1 MTKYLFTLLMLVI
14 SSCASRKVQIE
25 KTDIKK
31 DSIVETK
38 VSVVTLDNVE
48 KKDSTNIK
56 INSIIDELTIT
67 PIDTT
72 RPIYINEIAYKN
84 AVLKIKKT
92 KSNIVYAN
100 NNKQSEIK
108 LKDSTGTIVAIK
120 KEVVKSKIKD
130 IKKEINYSMFFWVFI
145 LVLILYLIWR
155 NRIYIMRKFV
165 GV

>member
-1 MTKYLFTLLMLVI
+1 MRKYLFILLIFVI

-120 KEVVKSKIKD
+120 KEVIKSKIKD
-130 IKKEINYSMFFWVFI
+130 IKKEMNYSIFLWVFI

>member
-1 MTKYLFTLLMLVI
+1 MKKYLLILLVLI
-14 SSCASRKVQIE
+14 LSSCASRKVQIE

-31 DSIVETK
+31 DSTVETK
-38 VSVVTLDNVE
+38 VSVVTLDNIE

-56 INSIIDELTIT
+56 INNIIDELTIT

-72 RPIYINEIAYKN
+72 RPIYINNVEYKN

-92 KSNIVYAN
+92 VSNVVYAN
-100 NNKQSEIK
+100 NKKQSEIK
-108 LKDSTGTIVAIK
+108 LKDSTSAIVANK
-120 KEVVKSKIKD
+120 KEVIKSKIKET
-130 IKKEINYSMFFWVFI
+130 KKDANYSMFFWIFI

-155 NRIYIMRKFV
+155 NRVYIIRRFV